1 MPATYWRQ
9 RVTERKRSR
18 VVERRVGIK
27 NPLGLHARAAAQFV
41 RTATQFSSKV
51 TVSKDGTTIDGKS
64 ILGILFLAA
73 TSGSELTIAATG
85 DDEREAVDALVKLVS
100 SGFGEDGRDR

>member
-1 MPATYWRQ
+1 M
-9 RVTERKRSR
+9 
-18 VVERRVGIK
+18 VERRVEIL

-41 RTATQFSSKV
+41 RTATRFSSKV

-73 TSGSELTIAATG
+73 TSGSELTIAANG
-85 DDEREAVDALVKLVS
+85 DDEREAVDALVELVS
-100 SGFGEDGRDR
+100 RGFGEEARGR

>member
-1 MPATYWRQ
+1 M
-9 RVTERKRSR
+9 
-18 VVERRVGIK
+18 VERRVGIM

-85 DDEREAVDALVKLVS
+85 ADEDEAVDALVKLVA
-100 SGFGEDGRDR
+100 SGFGEGT